1 MLGSA
6 VAEPT
11 YFSMSQVRSSSLH
24 IRNVMPE
31 HAGQYTYKAIS
42 EHGSMVSKALL
53 RVGKLEAQN
62 CTVNSLI

>member
-11 YFSMSQVRSSSLH
+11 YFSMSQVGSSSLH
-24 IRNVMPE
+24 VRKVMPE
-31 HAGQYTYKAIS
+31 HAGQYTCEAIS

-53 RVGKLEAQN
+53 TVGKLEAEN
-62 CTVNSLI
+62 CTVSSLI